1 MSFTSDVKDIIK
13 NTTFYGDTTDLSL
26 VYAEFCTHQGTVKR
40 FTTIHDSTFLAY
52 IRGRI
57 RNHGIKKMTASQVI
71 EYIEDY
77 YKTVA
82 FPTKVD
88 TYMRT
93 AGNLRQSSDGT
104 QLVEYSLND
113 DSQQFVVV
121 TPQGW
126 EVKNSSKH
134 KFVTFPQ
141 ILPQVIPKRSNSNLI
156 ELISKYVNLNGDM
169 LKLFVIWL
177 VQCFSLSSHFA
188 LVVSAERGSGKSSLG
203 RLIRALCDPSS
214 VGISTY
220 PNKIDD
226 LQSNLSNSYL
236 AIFDNMSDIN
246 KAESDLMCSAV
257 TGATVSKRALYTNGD
272 LYVQKIHSV
281 IVMNGICVFPNESD
295 LAERCLLVR
304 MKKLSSD
311 NMRTESTLWS
321 EFERDKPYILGLI
334 FDTLSLAMGVVESLK
349 NEKLPRMADAY
360 LEMMAI
366 ALAIGVGKDEFKTIY
381 EGNKKALEKERSNTP
396 IVEAIR
402 EFMNSPLVSG
412 RKASGAVDN
421 LYRQIKANYSGDKR
435 DLPKSAARFSY
446 SLKSER
452 NTLDIAG
459 FTVNLDDTHSD
470 GTHLDIIKKK
480 AKT

>member
-26 VYAEFCTHQGTVKR
+26 IYAEFCTHQGMVRR
-40 FTTIHDSTFLAY
+40 FTSVHDPTFLAY

-57 RNHGIKKMTASQVI
+57 RNLGIKKISASQVI

-82 FPTKVD
+82 FPKRVTP
-88 TYMRT
+88 YMRA
-93 AGNLRQSSDGT
+93 AGNLRCSPNGK

-113 DSQQFVVV
+113 DSQQFIEV

-126 EVKNSSKH
+126 DVKSSSKH
-134 KFVTFPQ
+134 KFVTLPQ
-141 ILPQVIPKRSNSNLI
+141 ILHQVIPKKSDGNLI
-156 ELISKYVNLNGDM
+156 EMIRKYVNLSGDM
-169 LKLFVIWL
+169 LTLFVVWL

-188 LVVSAERGSGKSSLG
+188 LVVSAERGSGKSSLS
-203 RLIRALCDPSS
+203 RLVRSLVDPSS

-220 PNKIDD
+220 PSKLDD

-236 AIFDNMSDIN
+236 TVFDNMSDIS

-272 LYVQKIHSV
+272 LYVQKLHSV

-304 MKKLSSD
+304 MKKLSSN
-311 NMRTESTLWS
+311 NMRTESTLWG
-321 EFERDKPYILGLI
+321 EFEQDKPYILGLI
-334 FDTLSLAMGVVESLK
+334 FDTLSSAMNIVESLK

-360 LEMMAI
+360 IEMMSI
-366 ALAIGVGKDEFKTIY
+366 ALALGIGKDEFKAIY

-402 EFMNSPLVSG
+402 EFMNSSLVSG
-412 RKASGAVDN
+412 RKATGTVDT

-435 DLPKSAARFSY
+435 DLPKSAARFSH

-459 FTVNLDDTHSD
+459 FTINLDDTHSD

-480 AKT
+480 TKS